1 MKIGIIGLGSMG
13 KRRIRL
19 IKENFD
25 ATEIFGVDISE
36 DRRNEVN
43 NLFNI
48 TTYES
53 IDLLLE
59 NHKIESVFICT
70 SPLSHSNIILN
81 LLEKNINIFTELN
94 LVDDNYKMIMENSS
108 KKGLLC
114 FLSSTMLYRKE
125 IEFIEKK
132 IQNSNEKIAYRYHV
146 GQYLP
151 DWHPWEKYKDFFV
164 GNKRT
169 NGCRELLAIELPWI
183 IKIFGIVKKM
193 TIIKD
198 KISKL
203 NLNYDD
209 IYLLMLEHEN
219 GCKGMINVDVVSREA
234 IRNLEIYS
242 ENLHI
247 FWNGTPNS
255 LEIYNINTKNRE
267 KINLY
272 KDIEQDSRYA
282 KNIIENAYLEEIREF
297 FETLKSKN
305 REPRYGFKDDLY
317 IISLMNRIEGI

>member
-1 MKIGIIGLGSMG
+1 
-13 KRRIRL
+13 
-19 IKENFD
+19 
-25 ATEIFGVDISE
+25 VDISK
-36 DRRNEVN
+36 DRRDEAN
-43 NLFNI
+43 NLFKI
-48 TTYES
+48 ITYES
-53 IDLLLE
+53 IDLLLG
-59 NHKIESVFICT
+59 NHQIEAAFVCT

-81 LLEKNINIFTELN
+81 LLEKGKNIFTELN
-94 LVDDNYKMIMENSS
+94 LVDDNYKLIIENAS
-108 KKGLLC
+108 KKELIC

-132 IQNSNEKIAYRYHV
+132 VKESNEKIVYRYHV

-151 DWHPWEKYKDFFV
+151 EWHPWENYKDFFV

-183 IKIFGIVKKM
+183 IKAFGTVKNI
-193 TIIKD
+193 TVIKD
-198 KISKL
+198 RISKL

-209 IYLLMLEHEN
+209 TYLLMMEHEN
-219 GCKGMINVDVVSREA
+219 GCKGMINIDVVSREA

-255 LEIYNINTKNRE
+255 LETYNIDTKNRE

-282 KNIIENAYLEEIREF
+282 KNIIENAYLDEIKEF
-297 FETLKSKN
+297 FKTLKDKN
-305 REPRYGFKDDLY
+305 IKSRYNFKDDLY
-317 IISLMNRIEGI
+317 TISLMNKIEGI